1 MESLE
6 KYEGKAVG
14 VQIETVCESDHR
26 KTAYFVGT
34 LVRDERLGCYM
45 LKDKVGSE
53 EVLVKR
59 DDVKKIITLKY
70 GAAGVAKISGLIIH
84 EEKCNGCGNCVVA
97 CPANVSLSRKVAGGK
112 GPGSDKILMQVIDG
126 KSEGLNL
133 DMCRRFGEPGDPLLS
148 CTVCADVCPTDAIEF
163 V

>member
-14 VQIETVCESDHR
+14 IQVEMVEESGHK
-26 KTAYFVGT
+26 KTAYLVGI
-34 LVRDERLGCYM
+34 LVKDERPGHYI
-45 LKDKVGSE
+45 LKGRVGSE
-53 EVLVKR
+53 GILLGR
-59 DDVKKIITLKY
+59 DDIKKITILKY
-70 GAAGVAKISGLIIH
+70 GPAGVAKISGLIIH
-84 EEKCNGCGNCVVA
+84 EEKCNGCGNCIVA

-112 GPGSDKILMQVIDG
+112 GPGSDETLMHVIDG

-133 DMCRRFGEPGDPLLS
+133 DMCRRFGEPGDPLLT

>member
-14 VQIETVCESDHR
+14 VQIEAVCESGHR

-34 LVRDERLGCYM
+34 LVRDERPGCYM
-45 LKDKVGSE
+45 LKDRVGSE
-53 EVLVKR
+53 GVLVKH
-59 DDVKKIITLKY
+59 DDIKKIITLKY
-70 GAAGVAKISGLIIH
+70 GAAGVAKISGLVIH

-112 GPGSDKILMQVIDG
+112 GPGSDKALMQVIDG